1 MKEKEKTQQC
11 SQNLRE
17 EPTYSSLKQ
26 EMNVYTEY
34 TWIEK
39 RTETEGMYMP
49 SFLFFSLRL

>member
-11 SQNLRE
+11 SQNLRA